1 MYHVGNKIYF
11 LQVLLEYFN
20 SIKSKTEELQEQ
32 IVDLYGQ
39 LSESRDARQDALNAA
54 RASLPDIQAEIDDH
68 GINSF
73 LSIHTLKLEKKV
85 RN

>member
-1 MYHVGNKIYF
+1 MYHVNNKISS

-54 RASLPDIQAEIDDH
+54 RASLPDIQAEIDNH